1 MMFTLVRKL
10 LRDVRLPLLILI
22 LLTAAFQCL
31 WIKVA
36 QRISG
41 DSGLLRQLVWLGEG
55 RGVTPGEIEKEIFE
69 GPGKIIKTM
78 IGGDRISLFRVTD
91 VLTIGFVHSVVL
103 TILCLWAVG
112 RGAGAIAGEIDRGT
126 MELLLAQPLARFR
139 VILAHFIVDVV
150 TIPLLSLSIWAGQW
164 IAIPLLDV
172 REVPARGQKAGVPID
187 PAVFGPAIWNVA
199 ALVFAIS
206 GYTMWLSSRGRFRG
220 RVLGVAILITL
231 LQYLINVIGQLWD
244 VLAPLRPFTVFYY
257 YQPQQIILN
266 HKWSVEVNKLW
277 SGADWG
283 AANEVLFS
291 VNVLLVLFLVGFV
304 GYALAFWK
312 FSQRDLPAP
321 L

>member
-1 MMFTLVRKL
+1 MFTLVRKL
-10 LRDVRLPLLILI
+10 LRDVRVPLIVLMI
-22 LLTAAFQCL
+22 LLAAFQCL

-41 DSGLLRQLVWLGEG
+41 DTGLLRQLVWLGEG
-55 RGVTPGEIEKEIFE
+55 RGVTPSEIEKEIFE
-69 GPGKIIKTM
+69 GPGKIIKSM

-91 VLTIGFVHSVVL
+91 VLTIGYVHSVVL

-126 MELLLAQPLARFR
+126 MELLLAQPLARYR
-139 VILAHFIVDVV
+139 LILAHFIVDVV
-150 TIPLLSLSIWAGQW
+150 TIPLLALSIWAGQW
-164 IAIPLLDV
+164 IAIPLLQV
-172 REVPARGQKAGVPID
+172 HEVPARGTSVGAAID
-187 PAVFGPAIWNVA
+187 PAVFGPALWNVA

-220 RVLGVAILITL
+220 RVLAVAILATL

-244 VLAPLRPFTVFYY
+244 VLAPFRPFTVFYY

-266 HKWSVEVNKLW
+266 HKWSVDVNKLW
-277 SGADWG
+277 GHEG
-283 AANEVLFS
+283 TANEVLFS
-291 VNVLLVLFLVGFV
+291 VNALLVLFLVGCV
-304 GYALAFWK
+304 GYGLALWK
-312 FSQRDLPAP
+312 FARRDLPAP

>member
-41 DSGLLRQLVWLGEG
+41 ETGLLRQLVWLGEG

-69 GPGKIIKTM
+69 GPGKIVKTM

-172 REVPARGQKAGVPID
+172 REVPGRGEKLGARID
-187 PAVFGPAIWNVA
+187 PAVFGPALWNVA

-206 GYTMWLSSRGRFRG
+206 GYSMWLSSRGRFRG
-220 RVLGVAILITL
+220 RVLGVAILVTL

-277 SGADWG
+277 SGADQ
-283 AANEVLFS
+283 ANEVLFS
-291 VNVLLVLFLVGFV
+291 VNVLLVLFSVGFI
-304 GYALAFWK
+304 GYALALWK
-312 FSQRDLPAP
+312 FSRRDLPAP

>member
-1 MMFTLVRKL
+1 MFTLVRKL
-10 LRDVRLPLLILI
+10 LRDVRVPLIVLMI
-22 LLTAAFQCL
+22 LLAAFQCL

-41 DSGLLRQLVWLGEG
+41 DTGLLRQLVWLGEG
-55 RGVTPGEIEKEIFE
+55 RGVTPSEIEKEIFE
-69 GPGKIIKTM
+69 GPGKIIKSM

-91 VLTIGFVHSVVL
+91 VLTIGYVHSVVL

-126 MELLLAQPLARFR
+126 MELLLAQPLARYR
-139 VILAHFIVDVV
+139 LILAHFIVDMV
-150 TIPLLSLSIWAGQW
+150 TIPLLALSIWAGQW
-164 IAIPLLDV
+164 IAIPLLQV
-172 REVPARGQKAGVPID
+172 HEVPARGASVGAAID
-187 PAVFGPAIWNVA
+187 PAVFGPALWNVA

-220 RVLGVAILITL
+220 RVLAVAILATL

-244 VLAPLRPFTVFYY
+244 VLAPFRPFTVFYY

-266 HKWSVEVNKLW
+266 HKWSVDVNKLW
-277 SGADWG
+277 GHEA

-291 VNVLLVLFLVGFV
+291 VNALLVLFLVGCL

-312 FSQRDLPAP
+312 FARRDLPAP

>member
-1 MMFTLVRKL
+1 MFTLVRKL
-10 LRDVRLPLLILI
+10 LRDVRVPLVVLMI
-22 LLTAAFQCL
+22 LLAAFQCL

-41 DSGLLRQLVWLGEG
+41 DTGLLRQLVWLGEG

-69 GPGKIIKTM
+69 GPGKIIKSM

-91 VLTIGFVHSVVL
+91 VLTIGYVHSVVL

-126 MELLLAQPLARFR
+126 MELLLAQPLARYR
-139 VILAHFIVDVV
+139 LILAHFIVDVV
-150 TIPLLSLSIWAGQW
+150 TIPLLALSIWAGQW
-164 IAIPLLDV
+164 IAIPLLQV
-172 REVPARGQKAGVPID
+172 HEVPARGTSVGAPID
-187 PAVFGPAIWNVA
+187 PAVFGPALWNVA

-220 RVLGVAILITL
+220 RVLAVAILATL

-244 VLAPLRPFTVFYY
+244 VLAPFRPFTVFYY

-266 HKWSVEVNKLW
+266 HKWSVDVNKLW
-277 SGADWG
+277 GHEG
-283 AANEVLFS
+283 TANEVLFS
-291 VNVLLVLFLVGFV
+291 VNALLVLFLVGFI
-304 GYALAFWK
+304 GYALALWK
-312 FSQRDLPAP
+312 FARRDLPAP

>member
-1 MMFTLVRKL
+1 MFTLVRKL
-10 LRDVRLPLLILI
+10 LRDVRVPLIVLMI
-22 LLTAAFQCL
+22 LLAAFQCL

-41 DSGLLRQLVWLGEG
+41 DTGLLRQLVWLGEG

-69 GPGKIIKTM
+69 GPGKIIKSM

-91 VLTIGFVHSVVL
+91 VLTIGYVHSVVL

-126 MELLLAQPLARFR
+126 MELLLAQPLARYR
-139 VILAHFIVDVV
+139 LILAHFIVDVV
-150 TIPLLSLSIWAGQW
+150 TIPLLALSIWAGQW
-164 IAIPLLDV
+164 IAIPLLQV
-172 REVPARGQKAGVPID
+172 HEVPARGAAVGAAID
-187 PAVFGPAIWNVA
+187 PAVFGPALWNVA

-220 RVLGVAILITL
+220 RVLAVAILATL

-244 VLAPLRPFTVFYY
+244 VLAPFRPFTVFYY

-266 HKWSVEVNKLW
+266 HKWSVDVNRLW
-277 SGADWG
+277 GHEA

-291 VNVLLVLFLVGFV
+291 VNALLVLFLVGFI
-304 GYALAFWK
+304 GYALALWK
-312 FSQRDLPAP
+312 FARRDLPAP

>member
-41 DSGLLRQLVWLGEG
+41 ETGLLRQLVWLGEG

-69 GPGKIIKTM
+69 GPGKIVKTM

-172 REVPARGQKAGVPID
+172 REVPGRGEKLGARID
-187 PAVFGPAIWNVA
+187 PAVFAPALWNVA

-206 GYTMWLSSRGRFRG
+206 GYTIWLSSRGRFRG
-220 RVLGVAILITL
+220 RVLGVAILVTL

-266 HKWSVEVNKLW
+266 HRWSVEVNKLW
-277 SGADWG
+277 GGADQ
-283 AANEVLFS
+283 ANEVLFS
-291 VNVLLVLFLVGFV
+291 VNVLLVLFSVGFI
-304 GYALAFWK
+304 GYALALWK
-312 FSQRDLPAP
+312 FSRRDLPAP

>member
-1 MMFTLVRKL
+1 MFTLVRKL
-10 LRDVRLPLLILI
+10 LRDVRVPLIVLMI
-22 LLTAAFQCL
+22 LLAAFQCL

-41 DSGLLRQLVWLGEG
+41 DTGLLRQLVWLGEG

-69 GPGKIIKTM
+69 GPGKIIKSM

-91 VLTIGFVHSVVL
+91 VLTIGYVHSVVL

-126 MELLLAQPLARFR
+126 MELLLAQPLARYR
-139 VILAHFIVDVV
+139 LILAHFIVDVV
-150 TIPLLSLSIWAGQW
+150 TIPLLALSIWAGQW
-164 IAIPLLDV
+164 IAIPLLQV
-172 REVPARGQKAGVPID
+172 HEVPARGTSVGAAID
-187 PAVFGPAIWNVA
+187 PAVFGPALWNVA

-220 RVLGVAILITL
+220 RVLAVAILATL

-244 VLAPLRPFTVFYY
+244 VLAPFRPFTVFYY

-266 HKWSVEVNKLW
+266 HKWSVDVNKLW
-277 SGADWG
+277 GNEA

-291 VNVLLVLFLVGFV
+291 VNALLVLFLVGFI
-304 GYALAFWK
+304 GYALALWK
-312 FSQRDLPAP
+312 FARRDLPAP